1 VSSTVE
7 VPAPGPVNQS
17 GIWIRRLALAA
28 AAGLLMITLAHYLT
42 GTHEGD
48 LHNLY
53 RRLYYLPI
61 VLLSFAYGRKGGLT
75 AAGMAIALYTPHAF
89 FMEHHDPASN
99 IDKLLE
105 FGLYLGVGAL
115 TGWLVDRQRAAQ
127 HGLERSL
134 VLRQELEQQLV
145 RAGKL
150 SALGQLTSGL
160 AHEIRNPLAS
170 ILGAAEALAEDY
182 PEGHRK
188 HRISRLMLREIE
200 RLDRV
205 VDDFLAFARP
215 TAARRDSMNAAALAR
230 EVIELT
236 SAQARAAGVEVVD
249 QLPATL
255 QIRGD
260 RDQLSQVLLNLT
272 LNAFQALGG
281 VERRRVTF
289 VTHGR
294 HVASQNMRCLG
305 VRDTGPGIPDEHREQ
320 IFNPYFTTRQGGA
333 GLGLAISSR
342 IVENHGGFLDLE
354 ITDDTTTVWM
364 CLPAEED

>member
-1 VSSTVE
+1 MTSRE
-7 VPAPGPVNQS
+7 GAELRQEK
-17 GIWIRRLALAA
+17 
-28 AAGLLMITLAHYLT
+28 AAGIRIRQLAIVAVLGIVGVTVAHYFT

-61 VLLSFAYGRKGGLT
+61 VLLSFAYGRRGGLL
-75 AAGMAIALYTPHAF
+75 AAAVVIALYTPHAF
-89 FMEHHDPASN
+89 FMEHHDPASGV
-99 IDKLLE
+99 DKLLE

-127 HGLERSL
+127 EGLRRSL
-134 VLRQELEQQLV
+134 VLREELEQQLV

-170 ILGAAEALAEDY
+170 ILGAAEAMAEDY

-188 HRISRLMLREIE
+188 HSLSRVMLREIE

-205 VDDFLAFARP
+205 VDEFLAFARP
-215 TAARRDSMNAAALAR
+215 SSSTAERVNAVALAK

-236 SAQARAAGVEVVD
+236 SSQARGADVEVSSE
-249 QLPATL
+249 LPAAL
-255 QIRGD
+255 FVRGD

-272 LNAFQALGG
+272 LNAFQA
-281 VERRRVTF
+281 VHESPTRRVTYA
-289 VTHGR
+289 TQR
-294 HVASQNMRCLG
+294 RTVAGQSLVCVG
-305 VRDTGPGIPDEHREQ
+305 VRDTGPGIAAEHREQ
-320 IFNPYFTTRQGGA
+320 IFNPYFTTREGGA
-333 GLGLAISSR
+333 GLGLPISSR
-342 IVENHGGFLDLE
+342 IAENHGGFLDV
-354 ITDDTTTVWM
+354 DASDAGTTVWL
-364 CLPAEED
+364 CLPSEEH